1 MLWLS
6 VLFLHRG
13 YALAPVTSVHLGEP
27 ANISCALPFAE
38 VSRMEL
44 HWYRQ
49 RVGDKLQRIVT
60 LWQSTTPK
68 YEPEFSESRWEITV
82 GGNLCN
88 LTITKTVEEDEGTY
102 HCAFVEWINT
112 EWSATYLLVKGHSQ
126 RTSHFTVQQSMV
138 SESIVLGEPVTF
150 ECSVLSENK
159 VCSGDLSVFWLRG
172 GSQASQPDVIYT
184 DANSWDECGRRS
196 DTQRSCVYRF
206 SKTLTSSDAGIYYC
220 AVATCGQI
228 VFGNGTEMDFKVSGS
243 SSWSQEVYTVIFLL
257 CGVLAVSL
265 TVTVFLIYAI
275 MKTTCEHCKASNNVE
290 MHSGDWRS
298 QQNDE
303 ATWIYSA
310 AVFTIM
316 KHRKGSN
323 RLQKAAE
330 REKIFTAVKAFG
342 LDQ

>member
-1 MLWLS
+1 MGITAH
-6 VLFLHRG
+6 LHIIQVE
-13 YALAPVTSVHLGEP
+13 LANTKNSPKVHLGEP

-228 VFGNGTEMDFKVSGS
+228 VFGNGTEMDFKGDEIETNKWHIVGLVCNFHFVHSFRKQLVVTGS
-243 SSWSQEVYTVIFLL
+243 LYSYFSTVWRL
-257 CGVLAVSL
+257 G
-265 TVTVFLIYAI
+265 
-275 MKTTCEHCKASNNVE
+275 CKSDC
-290 MHSGDWRS
+290 H
-298 QQNDE
+298 Q
-303 ATWIYSA
+303 
-310 AVFTIM
+310 
-316 KHRKGSN
+316 
-323 RLQKAAE
+323 

>member
-1 MLWLS
+1 MIMLWLS

-13 YALAPVTSVHLGEP
+13 CKYALAPVTSVHLGEP

-112 EWSATYLLVKGHSQ
+112 EWSATYLLVKGKY

-228 VFGNGTEMDFKVSGS
+228 VFGNGTEMDFKGDEIETNKWHIVGL
-243 SSWSQEVYTVIFLL
+243 VCNFHFV
-257 CGVLAVSL
+257 
-265 TVTVFLIYAI
+265 
-275 MKTTCEHCKASNNVE
+275 
-290 MHSGDWRS
+290 HSFRK
-298 QQNDE
+298 QL